1 MDWPGLVKRYVW
13 DDDRTPYFARAGR
26 LTPTQARSE
35 LFIYAFL
42 LAVLSS
48 LVTVI
53 AAVGEGRAGVLGS
66 PAIAV
71 YAATVL
77 VAAILLG
84 VTGHPLAAGYCAT
97 APVAVGLAAL
107 AGVLRPGMM
116 AGEQVVLTGL
126 SLLWLGYAARVV
138 RIARRLHG
146 RE

>member
-1 MDWPGLVKRYVW
+1 LDWPGLVKRYVW

-26 LTPTQARSE
+26 LTPAQARSE

-71 YAATVL
+71 YAVTVL

-97 APVAVGLAAL
+97 APATAPRLRWPWGWPRWPAYCGLA
-107 AGVLRPGMM
+107 
-116 AGEQVVLTGL
+116 
-126 SLLWLGYAARVV
+126 
-138 RIARRLHG
+138 
-146 RE
+146 